1 MGGRTCSDRYGSGR
15 GSDAERRQR
24 TREPAAAAEPCPS
37 GWRRKM
43 KGGGHVSLRERGGLG
58 RAGREAKGQEEWGR
72 GGLLGRWRGKRTGER
87 RGKGDQRGWL
97 GQRPSGLVRLAG
109 PKARNE

>member
-1 MGGRTCSDRYGSGR
+1 VMGGRTCSDRYGSGR

-43 KGGGHVSLRERGGLG
+43 KGGGMCH
-58 RAGREAKGQEEWGR
+58 
-72 GGLLGRWRGKRTGER
+72 
-87 RGKGDQRGWL
+87 
-97 GQRPSGLVRLAG
+97 
-109 PKARNE
+109 